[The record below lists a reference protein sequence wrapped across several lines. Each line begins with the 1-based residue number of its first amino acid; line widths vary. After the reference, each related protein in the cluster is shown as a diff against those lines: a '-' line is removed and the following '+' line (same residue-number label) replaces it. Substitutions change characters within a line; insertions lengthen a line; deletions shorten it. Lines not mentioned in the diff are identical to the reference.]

1 MSLLG
6 AAADR
11 LQQIVVAGGHLHL
24 HMQWRRGAV
33 LALALAMALALASV
47 FVDGHVA
54 VHGGGGAGLK

>member
-33 LALALAMALALASV
+33 LALALAMASV